1 MPGRWG
7 SARSPVRATSWPLP
21 YSGRRILRRPSAGI
35 SSRCA
40 GRLHGR
46 AVRFLSAGH
55 RPPLVLLH
63 ALGENALDWSWVMPA
78 LSRWHRLYAPGVVA
92 NAILYAA
99 EKAPRDIVA
108 GGAGKSLILGQRL
121 SPRLMDAVMLRS
133 GFGPQMTDE
142 LKSAYDPDGLYGPLV
157 DHNRLD
163 GDFDGQTLRG
173 SFVTWL
179 DTHPV
184 VKCGAIVGAALGTAA
199 LLRART

>member
-1 MPGRWG
+1 
-7 SARSPVRATSWPLP
+7 
-21 YSGRRILRRPSAGI
+21 
-35 SSRCA
+35 
-40 GRLHGR
+40 
-46 AVRFLSAGH
+46 VRFLSAGY